1 MAVAVRAY
9 LPSARSEL
17 EYRRIIVPLAGEA
30 GLGRAMTTACR
41 LASERGATVTAISV
55 VEVPAELPLDA
66 HMIEEEAQAK
76 RLLTK
81 AEGIGD
87 AHDVTVVSLVVRA
100 RNAGHAIVEE
110 AERGG
115 AELIVLRAARTK
127 QQRKQGPVFGRTT
140 SFVLQRAP
148 CRVMVSAPASA

>member
-17 EYRRIIVPLAGEA
+17 EYRRIIVSLAEEA
-30 GLGRAMTTACR
+30 ELRAMTIACR
-41 LASERGATVTAISV
+41 LASERGASVTAVSV

-76 RLLTK
+76 RLLTE

-87 AHDVTVVSLVVRA
+87 AHDVTVVPLVVRA

-110 AERGG
+110 AERSG
-115 AELIVLRAARTK
+115 AELIVVRAARTK
-127 QQRKQGPVFGRTT
+127 QQRKHGPVFGRTT
-140 SFVLQRAP
+140 NFVLEHAP